1 MNDVQEISYFYSWI
15 EWNPLTPSSINLWHA
30 LMHMQHKA
38 GGMETFSVAESVL
51 CIKTNLTSR
60 TLRKARKELKE
71 KGRID
76 YISKQG
82 KAPIYRIIPFHN
94 EDDSCETTKNGDF
107 SEKTSPK
114 IPGKDRAMAQTSA
127 FYSEVHTQPAS
138 LSVQTSEKNAEDHSN
153 HHSRSETNAEV
164 HAEPLSRSENLSAV
178 CSTLFTQQQTD
189 KQLHESW
196 NDVIETW
203 TSVFGFSLK
212 PNHMQMLHSYMHLS
226 QMTKPLILEAIER
239 VKQAAKPALNY
250 LWTILS
256 NWSHLGI
263 QTIQD
268 LVNYEQRRM
277 QHKKPARQSQLHPTG
292 RDISRSFQLDLTEG
306 EDW

>member
-1 MNDVQEISYFYSWI
+1 MNYVQEMSCFYSWI

-30 LMHMQHKA
+30 LMHMHHKA
-38 GGMETFSVAESVL
+38 GEIEIFSVAESVL

-76 YISKQG
+76 YLSKQG
-82 KAPIYRIIPFHN
+82 KAPVYRIIPFQN
-94 EDDSCETTKNGDF
+94 KDDSREKNKNGDF
-107 SEKTSPK
+107 PGIFLPKSPGND
-114 IPGKDRAMAQTSA
+114 ITLAQTSES
-127 FYSEVHTQPAS
+127 YSEVHTQPSS
-138 LSVQTSEKNAEDHSN
+138 LSVQTSERNAEDDSN
-153 HHSRSETNAEV
+153 HHSSSETNAEV

-178 CSTLFTQQQTD
+178 CSALFKQQPTD
-189 KQLHESW
+189 KQLPESW

-203 TSVFGFSLK
+203 TSVFGFALK
-212 PNHMQMLHSYMHLS
+212 PNHMQMLSTYMNVS
-226 QMTKPLILEAIER
+226 QMSKPLILEAIER

-256 NWSHLGI
+256 NWSHLGL

-268 LVNYEQRRM
+268 LVNHEKRRM
-277 QHKKPARQSQLHPTG
+277 KNKQPARQSQLYHTG